1 MANHRGGSGNF
12 AEDRERASEAG
23 RKGGQHSGGNFKND
37 PQRAS
42 EAGKKGG
49 KNSHGSRER
58 ATRTVLFDAVLISPT
73 QPHRPRRRHLPAVF
87 LSVGGCAPA
96 GRSAHWSPVNRH
108 GCLMSSLKF
117 SVSRQEAL
125 LIMITMFWGGT
136 FLAVQYAVSLS
147 GPLFFVGLRFAT
159 AALAVG
165 LLSLRTLRGLTW
177 LEVKAGVA
185 IGVAIALGYGLQT
198 WGLQTIS
205 SSKSAFITAMYVPL
219 VPLLQWLCLGRMP
232 GVMSC
237 VGIVLA
243 FIGLILLAGPENN
256 LLALGVGEMITLASA
271 LAIAAEIILISAWA
285 GKVDV
290 RRVTVVQLAT
300 ASLVAFAA
308 MKPAGE
314 SVPSLTPALL
324 GVALGLGIFSAIIQ
338 VTMNWA
344 QRSVSPTR
352 ATLIYTG
359 EPVWAGIFGRLAG
372 ERLPLLA
379 LLGCVLILA
388 GVLVSELKWKRKS
401 PPQVSTNDDAQPLTD
416 LADRREP

>member
-1 MANHRGGSGNF
+1 M
-12 AEDRERASEAG
+12 
-23 RKGGQHSGGNFKND
+23 
-37 PQRAS
+37 P
-42 EAGKKGG
+42 
-49 KNSHGSRER
+49 
-58 ATRTVLFDAVLISPT
+58 
-73 QPHRPRRRHLPAVF
+73 PAVT
-87 LSVGGCAPA
+87 G
-96 GRSAHWSPVNRH
+96 
-108 GCLMSSLKF
+108 
-117 SVSRQEAL
+117 
-125 LIMITMFWGGT
+125 
-136 FLAVQYAVSLS
+136 AVV
-147 GPLFFVGLRFAT
+147 VT
-159 AALAVG
+159 

-185 IGVAIALGYGLQT
+185 IGVAIALGYSLQT
-198 WGLQTIS
+198 WGLQSIS

-256 LLALGVGEMITLASA
+256 LLALGIGEMITLASA
-271 LAIAAEIILISAWA
+271 VAIAAEIILISAWA
-285 GKVDV
+285 RQVDV

-308 MKPAGE
+308 MGPAGE
-314 SVPSLTPALL
+314 SIPPMRPELL
-324 GVALGLGIFSAIIQ
+324 AVALGLGIFSAIIQ

-359 EPVWAGIFGRLAG
+359 EPVWAGVFGRIAG

-379 LLGCVLILA
+379 LVGCLFILA
-388 GVLVSELKWKRKS
+388 GVLVSELKWKKKS
-401 PPQVSTNDDAQPLTD
+401 RPQIVAEEAPE